1 MTGLL
6 SSFMGGG
13 GGGGLSNSSSATS
26 SATTTAHQGAHVY
39 APIVFGDSG
48 SSLQA
53 LNDPFAAAG
62 TQTAALGLTSNT
74 WLYIVLA
81 ISAVVVIGGIL
92 YVSSR

>member
-1 MTGLL
+1 VTALL
-6 SSFMGGG
+6 SSFMGG

-26 SATTTAHQGAHVY
+26 SATTTAHQGTQVY
-39 APIVFGDSG
+39 APLVFGDSG
-48 SSLQA
+48 TAMAA

-81 ISAVVVIGGIL
+81 VSAVVVIGGIL